1 MSISQNFPAISPTLN
16 LNFARSKKLDP
27 RITFTRSSSAT
38 RTNAQGLIEVVSAN
52 TPRFEHSVVGVGST
66 VTSVQSLGLLIEAS
80 RTNLQ
85 VYSGISSSFWSA
97 NNSAVVTNNSSTSP
111 DGTTNATQIAGAAL
125 IGSGIFR
132 TLSLTSGTVYT
143 YSLFVKAVSG
153 SNTIYFGTDT
163 GTSAT
168 VQVNTSTGVAS
179 LNFGSPTNVTSTAYP
194 NGWYRIGFTFTAGT
208 TATHSFVIYNLTA
221 NLNTWLAWGA
231 QVEAGS
237 FATSYIPTV
246 ASTVT
251 RSADNASMT
260 GTNFSSW
267 YNQSEGTL
275 FAASRINALGRATY
289 PGIAYVD
296 DGTNANSMGFVI
308 SDAAI
313 DNLGAEGYVS
323 NINQYYYSSTSA
335 VTPNQL
341 MKIITAYKSNDF
353 ASASNVGSN
362 AVQTDTSGSVPTVN
376 RLIIGDLRGN
386 SAKLNGTI
394 SQLTY
399 YPRRLTN
406 SQLQN
411 LTK

>member
-1 MSISQNFPAISPTLN
+1 VGA
-16 LNFARSKKLDP
+16 D
-27 RITFTRSSSAT
+27 
-38 RTNAQGLIEVVSAN
+38 GLIKLAGVNE
-52 TPRFEHSVVGVGST
+52 PRFDHDPST
-66 VTSVQSLGLLIEAS
+66 GESLGLLVEES
-80 RTNLQ
+80 RTNLFT
-85 VYSGISSSFWSA
+85 YSEQFDNAAWTKSNLGITTNTSA
-97 NNSAVVTNNSSTSP
+97 TTAP
-111 DGTTNATQIAGAAL
+111 DGSTNAEKITESLDVGITYHL
-125 IGSGIFR
+125 MNKSGGF
-132 TLSLTSGTVYT
+132 SATSGTSYT
-143 YSLFVKAVSG
+143 YSIFAKAAERTKIIIGFDIG
-153 SNTIYFGTDT
+153 SAFSAYQYGLYDLSA
-163 GTSAT
+163 GTSSIILGT
-168 VQVNTSTGVAS
+168 PTISITS
-179 LNFGSPTNVTSTAYP
+179 YP
-194 NGWYRIGFTFTAGT
+194 NGWYRCSVTAAAIGTGSAQAAIQLYT
-208 TATHSFVIYNLTA
+208 TANGYIGNGTSGIYI
-221 NLNTWLAWGA
+221 WGA
-231 QVEAGS
+231 QLEAGA